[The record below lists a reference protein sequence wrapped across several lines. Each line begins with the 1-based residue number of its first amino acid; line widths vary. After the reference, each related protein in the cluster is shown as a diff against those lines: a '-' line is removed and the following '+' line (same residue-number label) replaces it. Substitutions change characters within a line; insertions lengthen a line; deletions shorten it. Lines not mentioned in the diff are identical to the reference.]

1 MQYINN
7 YSRNGVKNQVKKQ
20 PPSRSRN
27 KSGSPSY
34 NRSSNRY
41 DSRNRRPSDRG
52 TKELHTTTC
61 SKCKKETQVPFKP
74 TGIRPV
80 YCRECFQDQKPKN
93 GSADIRRSPGRSMSR
108 QNYRSSTRS
117 SGRYED
123 RSRNRTDR
131 KSTELHTVICSKC
144 KKETQV
150 PFKPTGIRPVY
161 CRECF
166 QDQKPKDGSEDKR
179 RSPGRSMSR
188 PNYQSSTR
196 SSGRDEDRSRNRT
209 NRKSIELHTVICSKC
224 KKETQVPFKPTRS
237 KPVYCR
243 ECFQDQKPKGEP
255 AQVTEGIEDNKDEV
269 VERFGNRTGPY
280 RANKRMHSTTCK
292 TCNKEIMIPFKP
304 KESKP
309 TYCQDC
315 FQKVGK
321 KK

>member
-1 MQYINN
+1 VQYSNN
-7 YSRNGVKNQVKKQ
+7 HSRNGVNNQAKKQ

-34 NRSSNRY
+34 NCSSNKY

-74 TGIRPV
+74 TGSKPV
-80 YCRECFQDQKPKN
+80 YCRECFQDQK
-93 GSADIRRSPGRSMSR
+93 
-108 QNYRSSTRS
+108 
-117 SGRYED
+117 
-123 RSRNRTDR
+123 
-131 KSTELHTVICSKC
+131 L
-144 KKETQV
+144 
-150 PFKPTGIRPVY
+150 
-161 CRECF
+161 
-166 QDQKPKDGSEDKR
+166 KDGSADKR
-179 RSPGRSMSR
+179 RSPSRSMSR

-196 SSGRDEDRSRNRT
+196 SSGRYEDRSRNRT

-243 ECFQDQKPKGEP
+243 ECFQDQKTKGEP
-255 AQVTEGIEDNKDEV
+255 TQVTEVIKDNNDEV
-269 VERFGNRTGPY
+269 VERFGDRAGPY

-309 TYCQDC
+309 TYCQNC